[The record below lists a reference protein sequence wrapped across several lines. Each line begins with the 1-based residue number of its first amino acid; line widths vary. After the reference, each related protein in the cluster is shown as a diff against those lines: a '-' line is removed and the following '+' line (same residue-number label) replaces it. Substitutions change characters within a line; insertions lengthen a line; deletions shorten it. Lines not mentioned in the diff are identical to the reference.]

1 MIVEILSPEKSIFK
15 GEAISVSLPGMD
27 GSLGLLNHHAPLIT
41 SLKKGTLSL
50 TIAPGKTQE
59 FQVNGG
65 TVEVM
70 NNKVIILAE

>member
-1 MIVEILSPEKSIFK
+1 MIVEILTPEKSIFK

-27 GSLGLLNHHAPLIT
+27 GSLGLLDHHAPLIT
-41 SLKKGTLSL
+41 SLKKGILSL
-50 TIAPGKTQE
+50 TISQGNTRDFE
-59 FQVNGG
+59 VNGG